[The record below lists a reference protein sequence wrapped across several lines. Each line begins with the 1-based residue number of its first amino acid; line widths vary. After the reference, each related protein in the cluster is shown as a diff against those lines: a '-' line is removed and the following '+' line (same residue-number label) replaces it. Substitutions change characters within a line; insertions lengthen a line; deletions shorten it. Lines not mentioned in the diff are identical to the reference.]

1 MYFRVTPGG
10 HASVPI
16 THKDGKTQLNNQ
28 SNNKISIF
36 CGRSPFRIVTYN
48 VVYMGKCNKPVFC
61 ILQVFVNGVSG
72 GTDSP
77 SPIVTSS
84 TKDMDGV
91 LAMGLSKS

>member
-10 HASVPI
+10 HESVPI

-28 SNNKISIF
+28 STEKKRF
-36 CGRSPFRIVTYN
+36 CGTSIQRSYTR
-48 VVYMGKCNKPVFC
+48 KCIKPVFC
-61 ILQVFVNGVSG
+61 ILQVFVKGVSG